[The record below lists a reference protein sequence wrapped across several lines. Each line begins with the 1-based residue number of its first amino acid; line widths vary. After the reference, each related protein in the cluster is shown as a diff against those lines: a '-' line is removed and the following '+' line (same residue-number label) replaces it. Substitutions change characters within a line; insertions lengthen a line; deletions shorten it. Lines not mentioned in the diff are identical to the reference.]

1 MDCRR
6 LSVDSG
12 RNGMQMLRIP
22 LLNEASGVRQKPLS
36 RRMQGSPR
44 AERLEMRC
52 GTWCRSTVVKLSTD
66 SNVWSSKPCSL
77 SIRDCVEGRRGVSLA
92 GLAGTWIYQ
101 GIAAVCPP
109 TLSRR
114 KITPFRR
121 VGSLLPEITLAGL
134 LSLLCTPHSM
144 RAIFLVVG
152 MWARP
157 YRRTRSQT

>member
-1 MDCRR
+1 
-6 LSVDSG
+6 
-12 RNGMQMLRIP
+12 
-22 LLNEASGVRQKPLS
+22 
-36 RRMQGSPR
+36 MQGSPR

-92 GLAGTWIYQ
+92 GLAGAWIYQ

-121 VGSLLPEITLAGL
+121 VGSLLPEITLAGEWAAHVHLSPDVSESLTNLMVHQGNVTPALQYRVELKCIATGLSCRGLL
-134 LSLLCTPHSM
+134 LST
-144 RAIFLVVG
+144 V
-152 MWARP
+152 
-157 YRRTRSQT
+157 